1 MGQVS
6 ANRPIG
12 IVGGAG
18 RPRSDVIDRKVPLA
32 AVELYAREGWGR
44 FSFEAV
50 ARLAQVGKPALYL
63 RYDSKAQ
70 LLIASVATL
79 SRIDDEIDTGNLRSD
94 LLQYVREAFDFRLS
108 MLGTASLRLIA
119 DQLYYPELR
128 ILHRG
133 LVEKK
138 IDNARRMVERAKQRG
153 ELSVAVDTNILLES
167 LDGAVAN
174 RVNDTK
180 LEDRPRLVGLVDSY
194 AEKLVHLLL
203 NEQAADVDRIKA

>member
-1 MGQVS
+1 
-6 ANRPIG
+6 
-12 IVGGAG
+12 
-18 RPRSDVIDRKVPLA
+18 
-32 AVELYAREGWGR
+32 
-44 FSFEAV
+44 
-50 ARLAQVGKPALYL
+50 LAQVGKPALYL